1 MTSDRTFG
9 LVFGCFFSL
18 LGGWPLI
25 HRHPV
30 KPLGAPIRRGILS
43 PPQLLPR
50 TLKPLNLLWTR
61 FGKLLGKVTN
71 PIFSALIFYLVFAP
85 AGLVFRLFGKDL
97 LTSQARSRRGY
108 LLDRSQSPRPGSAKH
123 GEPVLMSI
131 LTELWAFV
139 RTRRKYWLVPM
150 IILLAIFGALLF
162 LAGTSVIGP
171 FIYTLF

>member
-30 KPLGAPIRRGILS
+30 KPWAILLGAAFFLAS
-43 PPQLLPR
+43 QLLPR

-97 LTSQARSRRGY
+97 LR
-108 LLDRSQSPRPGSAKH
+108 LKLDRAAATYWIVRNPPGPDRQSMGNQ
-123 GEPVLMSI
+123 
-131 LTELWAFV
+131 F
-139 RTRRKYWLVPM
+139 
-150 IILLAIFGALLF
+150 
-162 LAGTSVIGP
+162 
-171 FIYTLF
+171 